1 MAELFNVTIPDILF
15 HLKVSE
21 ADILLNAGS
30 VSHEEAEAKV
40 LSEYEKFWRIQDQNI
55 LSDFDKLLDEIK

>member
-30 VSHEEAEAKV
+30 VSHEEAEAKA
-40 LSEYEKFWRIQDQNI
+40 LSEYEKF
-55 LSDFDKLLDEIK
+55 

>member
-1 MAELFNVTIPDILF
+1 MAELFNETIPDILF

-30 VSHEEAEAKV
+30 VSHEEAEAKA